1 MDQLQGLED
10 EPNREIKRNGEKW
23 KERVLSFFF
32 LTLKHSCRLSRSC
45 MDCVVTQTRL
55 RMRAQQFTSTAALVQ
70 KSPPFPLSIIYHFQ
84 PNSRK
89 SVFSHPSAFKTFKQ
103 HSFM

>member
-1 MDQLQGLED
+1 MDQLQGHED
-10 EPNREIKRNGEKW
+10 EPHREIKRNGEKW
-23 KERVLSFFF
+23 KERVFELF

-70 KSPPFPLSIIYHFQ
+70 KSPPFPLSIIYHLQ

-89 SVFSHPSAFKTFKQ
+89 SVFSHPCAFKTSKQ
-103 HSFM
+103 RSLM